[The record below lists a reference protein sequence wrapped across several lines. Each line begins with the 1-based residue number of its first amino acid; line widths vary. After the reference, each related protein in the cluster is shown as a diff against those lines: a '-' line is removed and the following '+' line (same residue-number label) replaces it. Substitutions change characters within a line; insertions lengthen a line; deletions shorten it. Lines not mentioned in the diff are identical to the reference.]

1 MIARRRI
8 SDGELNQLLHPS
20 EQSRLLL
27 ALVGLAPIAL
37 VALAVTVA
45 TRGKVVIFAGFV
57 FASIWVAMRLQE
69 ARLKGQA
76 VEVRGDNFPELAA
89 VLHDVCGQLGY
100 TKPIM
105 MFVVN
110 EGDVN
115 ATLIRLF
122 GKRILWVNAGLVE
135 AMGDPGTRAELE
147 FIVGRFVGALKARHL
162 RFGEFMMIVNGF
174 ERLAGLNLLIL
185 PYLRATIL
193 SGDQIGM
200 MIAGDATASLR
211 AMSKLF
217 IGNALA
223 GRLSLSATVEQAV
236 RQRSSAFRWLAV
248 AFSSHPHM
256 TDRILNL
263 VAFSQSHVV
272 TDEYGLAGG
281 REPALIAAAGR
292 IRTPQLV

>member
-1 MIARRRI
+1 MGGRRI
-8 SDGELNQLLHPS
+8 SDDELKELLHPT

-27 ALVGLAPIAL
+27 ALAGLAPIAL
-37 VALAVTVA
+37 LTLAVLVA
-45 TRGKVVIFAGFV
+45 SGGYLIAVAGFV
-57 FASIWVAMRLQE
+57 LATIWFAMRLQE

-76 VEVRGDNFPELAA
+76 VEVQGENFPELGA
-89 VLHDVCGQLGY
+89 VLRDVCGQLGY
-100 TKPIM
+100 TKPVS

-135 AMGDPGTRAELE
+135 AMGDPDTRAELE
-147 FIVGRFVGALKARHL
+147 FIVGRFVGALKSRHL
-162 RFGEFMMIVNGF
+162 RFGEFTMIVNSF

-217 IGNALA
+217 IGKALA
-223 GRLSLSATVEQAV
+223 DRLSLSATVEQAV
-236 RQRSSAFRWLAV
+236 RQRYSPFRWLAI

-263 VAFSQSHVV
+263 VAFSQSRVAV
-272 TDEYGLAGG
+272 DEYGLAGG
-281 REPALIAAAGR
+281 RAPSLVAAAGR

>member
-1 MIARRRI
+1 MDGRRRI
-8 SDGELNQLLHPS
+8 ADDELKDLLHPS
-20 EQSRLLL
+20 EQSRLVL
-27 ALVGLAPIAL
+27 ALVGLVPIAL
-37 VALAVTVA
+37 FALAVIVLS
-45 TRGKVVIFAGFV
+45 RGFMLLFV
-57 FASIWVAMRLQE
+57 GSVLGTIWLAMRLQE

-76 VEVRGDNFPELAA
+76 VEVQGENFPELRA
-89 VLHDVCGQLGY
+89 VLRDVCQQLDYG
-100 TKPIM
+100 KPVS

-110 EGDVN
+110 EGTVN
-115 ATLIRLF
+115 ATLLRLF

-135 AMGDPGTRAELE
+135 AMGDPETRAELE
-147 FIVGRFVGALKARHL
+147 FVVGRFVGALKSRHL
-162 RFGEFMMIVNGF
+162 RFGELTMIISGF

-185 PYLRATIL
+185 PYMRATIL

-200 MIAGDATASLR
+200 MISGDATASLR

-223 GRLSLSATVEQAV
+223 DRLSLRATVEQAV
-236 RQRSSAFRWLAV
+236 RQRYSPFRWLAI

-263 VAFSQSHVV
+263 VRFSQSRVA

-281 REPALIAAAGR
+281 AEPSLVAAAGR